1 MSRHS
6 ICVVSRGQSGSLHGR
21 RPGSRGADGGEVRR
35 EEAAVAGTSATL
47 KIKIKKRIQF
57 SFPFLFFLFFRWILS
72 LREGEGELLL

>member
-35 EEAAVAGTSATL
+35 GEAAVAGTSATL
-47 KIKIKKRIQF
+47 KIKNKNE
-57 SFPFLFFLFFRWILS
+57 SNFLFLFYFFIF
-72 LREGEGELLL
+72 